1 MDLTKI
7 SQEIHGNAVEHGF
20 WDGNPKPEH
29 FLMLVFTEVSEMV
42 EADRKGTRANLE
54 KTDIGPATNIMRE
67 NLREAIE
74 MANDFNGVFESFIKN
89 TVEDEMADV
98 VIRLLDLAGSM
109 GIDFAHLN
117 PCNYRRSF
125 PHFTFT
131 ENAYSLIKGLAREQ
145 INIVS
150 RIRFG
155 IHYMFEWAKSMGVNL
170 SWFIRMKMRY
180 NTTRPLRHGK
190 AY

>member
-1 MDLTKI
+1 MNLTKTAK
-7 SQEIHGNAVEHGF
+7 EIHENAVNHGF
-20 WDGNPKPEH
+20 WEGNPKPEH

-42 EADRKGTRANLE
+42 EADRKGKRANLE
-54 KTDIGPATNIMRE
+54 KTAIGPATNIMRE
-67 NLREAIE
+67 NLKEAIE
-74 MANDFNGVFESFIKN
+74 TAKDFNGVFESFIKN

-109 GIDFAHLN
+109 GIDFDHLN

-125 PHFTFT
+125 IHFPFT
-131 ENAYSLIKGLAREQ
+131 ENGYALIKGLCREQ

-150 RIRFG
+150 RLNFG
-155 IHYMFEWAKSMGVNL
+155 IHYMAEWARSMGVNL
-170 SWFIRMKMRY
+170 GWFIRMKMRY
-180 NTTRPLRHGK
+180 NANRQLKHGK